1 MADQTDGRWPH
12 RIGLGVILVLIAGLL
27 VADLVTDR
35 AQHATGPAHLLV
47 EALAALAAL
56 GAAGWVLF
64 ALRTRRE
71 QVRRLTAD
79 LAATRQESRR
89 WQEEAGAFVQGLS
102 LAIDQQFDRW
112 GLSPAEREIAL
123 LLLKGLST
131 REIGELRNTREA
143 TARQQAQGIYR
154 KAGLV
159 GRAELAAFFLEDLLA
174 PSGGRSGA
182 AGPAGS
188 PER

>member
-1 MADQTDGRWPH
+1 MLSQTEGRWPP
-12 RIGLGVILVLIAGLL
+12 RAGFGAILVVIAGLL

-35 AQHATGPAHLLV
+35 AQHATGPTHLLV
-47 EALAALAAL
+47 EAIAALAAL
-56 GAAGWVLF
+56 GAAGWVLL

-71 QVRRLTAD
+71 EVRRLTAD
-79 LAATRQESRR
+79 LAATRRESRH
-89 WQEEAGAFVQGLS
+89 WQEEAGALVRGLS

-143 TARQQAQGIYR
+143 TARQQAQGVYR

-174 PSGGRSGA
+174 PNGGLPASGPR
-182 AGPAGS
+182 
-188 PER
+188 ET